1 MSLQDIKL
9 KNEYRSLADNVPR
22 EFYIPLLKEANLYQR
37 AVGFFSST
45 ALAVIAS
52 GLYDFVNNGGKIQ
65 IIASPKLSEKDIEAI
80 HNGYKNRHEIIEE
93 SLLKNL
99 NDVANGGE
107 ANRLNLLANLI
118 ANEIMDIKIAITK
131 TCGIYHEKLGIIS
144 DSQNN
149 SVVFS
154 GSMNETGTAIQEN
167 YEAFDVYCSWKEY
180 DRERINSKLEAFYNI
195 WNGLDDY
202 VDVLE
207 FPNIKD
213 EFIEKYKQ
221 TDLEE
226 ALKKVS
232 YQQVV
237 PNDGFINEKKN
248 PYDEQKIIK
257 PNSVVLYDYQQEAID
272 KWKDN
277 GYRGIFDMATGTG
290 KTLTGL
296 SAIAEL
302 SKNVDRLAV
311 FIVCPYQHLV
321 EQWCEDIRRFNIEPI
336 ICYSTSEQKDYK
348 DRVKRDCFS
357 FNFGYKNFICIIAT
371 NATFISKFMKKELE
385 NLDGEDCLLLVDEA
399 HNFGSKNLSKILGI
413 EFSYRLALSA
423 TLERYND
430 EAGTKKLLNFFGEK
444 CIEYDLER
452 AIQEDKLTKYYYYPI
467 AINLTDE
474 ELLKYQDLSAQI
486 AKCIVHKRNG
496 KVELN
501 EKGKRLAVIRA
512 RVVAGA
518 LNKIP
523 ALRKLMIEDGF
534 QYKDNMLVYC
544 GATTLFEQETDEVS
558 IVEDIRQIDYISRML
573 NFDLEMRTAQ
583 FTSNEN
589 SEERKHRLQQFSDKE
604 IQALIAIRCLDEG
617 VNVPQIETAFVL
629 ASTANPKEYIQRRGR
644 VLRKARGK
652 EYAVIYDFITLPR
665 AVEDVGG
672 MDENESNSDISLVK
686 KELLRLNE
694 FKKLAING
702 YESDMLIH
710 DIVDAYGLYQFELIL
725 NGEVEVDD
733 ELWLI

>member
-311 FIVCPYQHLV
+311 FIVCPYQNLV
-321 EQWCEDIRRFNIEPI
+321 EQWCEDIRKFCVEPI
-336 ICYSTSEQKDYK
+336 ICYSNSSQKDYK
-348 DRVKRDCFS
+348 FIFREETFLFR
-357 FNFGYKNFICIIAT
+357 NNNKNFICIIFT
-371 NATFISKFMKKELE
+371 NATYASSYIQGIIKRLA
-385 NLDGEDCLLLVDEA
+385 GRDCLLLVDEA
-399 HNFGSKNLSKILGI
+399 HNFGSKKLLKTLEIN
-413 EFSYRLALSA
+413 FQYRLALSA
-423 TLERYND
+423 TLDRYND
-430 EAGTKKLLNFFGEK
+430 ENGTESLYNFFGKK
-444 CIEYDLER
+444 CIEYSLER
-452 AIQEDKLTKYYYYPI
+452 AINEDKLTPYYYYPI
-467 AINLTDE
+467 IVYLTEDE
-474 ELLKYQDLSAQI
+474 LIKYEALSAEI
-486 AKCIVHKRNG
+486 AKCIIKKENRVIKITERGKILLLKRS
-496 KVELN
+496 
-501 EKGKRLAVIRA
+501 RL
-512 RVVAGA
+512 VAGA
-518 LNKIP
+518 VNKIVV
-523 ALRKLMIEDGF
+523 LRELMRKYHD
-534 QYKDNMLVYC
+534 KHNMLIYC
-544 GATTLFEQETDEVS
+544 GATNLMQQDVDD
-558 IVEDIRQIDYISRML
+558 ICVKEDVRQIDYISQIL
-573 NFDLEMRTAQ
+573 NLEYDMITAQ
-583 FTSNEN
+583 FTSKEN
-589 SEERKHRLQQFSDKE
+589 KLEREHRLEQFKNKD
-604 IQALIAIRCLDEG
+604 INALIAIKCLDEG
-617 VNVPQIETAFVL
+617 INIPQIDTAFIL
-629 ASTANPKEYIQRRGR
+629 ASTTNPKEYIQRRGR
-644 VLRKARGK
+644 VLRKAPDK
-652 EYAVIYDFITLPR
+652 LYASIYDFITLPR
-665 AVEDVGG
+665 AI
-672 MDENESNSDISLVK
+672 ENIDKINNIDLSLVK
-686 KELLRLNE
+686 KELIRLNE
-694 FKKLAING
+694 FKRIAINKH
-702 YESDMLIH
+702 ESDNYIYE
-710 DIVDAYGLYQFELIL
+710 IIDAYNLYDFEVIL
-725 NGEVEVDD
+725 KNNEECNN
-733 ELWLI
+733 LWMI

>member
-311 FIVCPYQHLV
+311 FIVCPYQNLV
-321 EQWCEDIRRFNIEPI
+321 EQWCEDIRKFCVEPI
-336 ICYSTSEQKDYK
+336 ICYSNSSQKDYK
-348 DRVKRDCFS
+348 FIFREETFLFR
-357 FNFGYKNFICIIAT
+357 NNNKNFICIIFT
-371 NATFISKFMKKELE
+371 NATYASSYIQGIIKRLA
-385 NLDGEDCLLLVDEA
+385 GRDCLLLVDEA
-399 HNFGSKNLSKILGI
+399 HNFGSKKLLKTLEIN
-413 EFSYRLALSA
+413 FQYRLALSA
-423 TLERYND
+423 TLDRYND
-430 EAGTKKLLNFFGEK
+430 ENGTESLYNFFGKK
-444 CIEYDLER
+444 CIEYSLER
-452 AIQEDKLTKYYYYPI
+452 AINEDKLTPYYYYPI
-467 AINLTDE
+467 IVYLTEDE
-474 ELLKYQDLSAQI
+474 LIKYEALSAEI
-486 AKCIVHKRNG
+486 AKCIIKKENGVIKITERGKALLLKRS
-496 KVELN
+496 
-501 EKGKRLAVIRA
+501 RL
-512 RVVAGA
+512 VAGA
-518 LNKIP
+518 VNKIVV
-523 ALRKLMIEDGF
+523 LRELMRKYHD
-534 QYKDNMLVYC
+534 KHNMLIYC
-544 GATTLFEQETDEVS
+544 GATNLMQQDADDICVN
-558 IVEDIRQIDYISRML
+558 EDVRQIDYISKML
-573 NFDLEMRTAQ
+573 NLEYDMLTAQ
-583 FTSNEN
+583 FTSKEN
-589 SEERKHRLQQFSDKE
+589 KLEREHRLEQFKNKD
-604 IQALIAIRCLDEG
+604 INALIAIKCLDEG
-617 VNVPQIETAFVL
+617 VNIPQIDTAFIL
-629 ASTANPKEYIQRRGR
+629 ASTTNPKEYIQRRGR
-644 VLRKARGK
+644 VLRKAPDK
-652 EYAVIYDFITLPR
+652 LYASIYDFITLPR
-665 AVEDVGG
+665 PI
-672 MDENESNSDISLVK
+672 ENIDKINNIDLSLVK
-686 KELLRLNE
+686 KELIRLNE
-694 FKKLAING
+694 FKRIAINKH
-702 YESDMLIH
+702 ESDNYIYE
-710 DIVDAYGLYQFELIL
+710 IIDAYNLYDFEVIL
-725 NGEVEVDD
+725 KNNEECNN
-733 ELWLI
+733 LWMI

>member
-1 MSLQDIKL
+1 MSLKDIKL

-321 EQWCEDIRRFNIEPI
+321 EQWCEDIRKFCVEPI
-336 ICYSTSEQKDYK
+336 ICYSNSSQKDYK
-348 DRVKRDCFS
+348 FIFREETFLFR
-357 FNFGYKNFICIIAT
+357 NNNKNFICIIFT
-371 NATFISKFMKKELE
+371 NATYASSYIQGIIKRLA
-385 NLDGEDCLLLVDEA
+385 GRDCLLLVDEA
-399 HNFGSKNLSKILGI
+399 HNFGSKKLLKTLEIN
-413 EFSYRLALSA
+413 FQYRLALSA
-423 TLERYND
+423 TLDRYND
-430 EAGTKKLLNFFGEK
+430 ENGTESLYNFFGKK
-444 CIEYDLER
+444 CIEYSLER
-452 AIQEDKLTKYYYYPI
+452 AINEDKLTPYYYYPI
-467 AINLTDE
+467 IVYLTEDE
-474 ELLKYQDLSAQI
+474 LIKYEALSAEI
-486 AKCIVHKRNG
+486 AKCIIKKENRVIKITERGKTLLLKRS
-496 KVELN
+496 
-501 EKGKRLAVIRA
+501 RL
-512 RVVAGA
+512 VAGA
-518 LNKIP
+518 VNKIVV
-523 ALRKLMIEDGF
+523 LRELMRKYHD
-534 QYKDNMLVYC
+534 KHNMLIYC
-544 GATTLFEQETDEVS
+544 GATNLMQQDVDD
-558 IVEDIRQIDYISRML
+558 ICVKEDVRQIDYISQIL
-573 NFDLEMRTAQ
+573 NLEYDMITAQ
-583 FTSNEN
+583 FTSKEN
-589 SEERKHRLQQFSDKE
+589 KLEREHRLEQFKNKD
-604 IQALIAIRCLDEG
+604 INALIAIKCLDEG
-617 VNVPQIETAFVL
+617 INIPQIDTAFIL
-629 ASTANPKEYIQRRGR
+629 ASTTNPKEYIQRRGR
-644 VLRKARGK
+644 VLRKAPDK
-652 EYAVIYDFITLPR
+652 LYASIYDFITLPR
-665 AVEDVGG
+665 AI
-672 MDENESNSDISLVK
+672 ENIDKINNIDLSLVK
-686 KELLRLNE
+686 KELIRLNE
-694 FKKLAING
+694 FKRIAINKH
-702 YESDMLIH
+702 ESDNYIYE
-710 DIVDAYGLYQFELIL
+710 IIDAYNLYDFEVIL
-725 NGEVEVDD
+725 KNNEECNN
-733 ELWLI
+733 LWMI

>member
-1 MSLQDIKL
+1 MSLQDIKV

-321 EQWCEDIRRFNIEPI
+321 EQWCEDIRKFCVEPI
-336 ICYSTSEQKDYK
+336 ICYSNSSQKDYK
-348 DRVKRDCFS
+348 FIFREETFLFR
-357 FNFGYKNFICIIAT
+357 NNNKNFICIIFT
-371 NATFISKFMKKELE
+371 NATYASSYIQGIIKRLA
-385 NLDGEDCLLLVDEA
+385 GRDCLLLVDEA
-399 HNFGSKNLSKILGI
+399 HNFGSKKLLKTLEIN
-413 EFSYRLALSA
+413 FQYRLALSA
-423 TLERYND
+423 TLDRYND
-430 EAGTKKLLNFFGEK
+430 ENGTESLYNFFGKK
-444 CIEYDLER
+444 CIEYSLER
-452 AIQEDKLTKYYYYPI
+452 AINEDKLTPYYYYPI
-467 AINLTDE
+467 IVYLTEDE
-474 ELLKYQDLSAQI
+474 LIKYEALSAEI
-486 AKCIVHKRNG
+486 AKCIIKKENRVIKITERGKTLLLKRS
-496 KVELN
+496 
-501 EKGKRLAVIRA
+501 RL
-512 RVVAGA
+512 VAGA
-518 LNKIP
+518 VNKIVV
-523 ALRKLMIEDGF
+523 LRELMRKYHD
-534 QYKDNMLVYC
+534 KHNMLIYC
-544 GATTLFEQETDEVS
+544 GATNLMQQDVDD
-558 IVEDIRQIDYISRML
+558 ICVKEDVRQIDYISQIL
-573 NFDLEMRTAQ
+573 NLEYDMITAQ
-583 FTSNEN
+583 FTSKEN
-589 SEERKHRLQQFSDKE
+589 KLEREHRLEQFKNKD
-604 IQALIAIRCLDEG
+604 INALIAIKCLDEG
-617 VNVPQIETAFVL
+617 INIPQIDTAFIL
-629 ASTANPKEYIQRRGR
+629 ASTTNPKEYIQRRGR
-644 VLRKARGK
+644 VLRKAPDK
-652 EYAVIYDFITLPR
+652 LYASIYDFITLPR
-665 AVEDVGG
+665 AI
-672 MDENESNSDISLVK
+672 ENIDKINNIDLSLVK
-686 KELLRLNE
+686 KELIRLNE
-694 FKKLAING
+694 FKRIAINKH
-702 YESDMLIH
+702 ESDNYIYE
-710 DIVDAYGLYQFELIL
+710 IIDAYNLYDFEVIL
-725 NGEVEVDD
+725 KNNEECNN
-733 ELWLI
+733 LWMI

>member
-311 FIVCPYQHLV
+311 FIVCPYQNLV
-321 EQWCEDIRRFNIEPI
+321 EQWCEDIRKFCVEPI
-336 ICYSTSEQKDYK
+336 ICYSNSSQKDYK
-348 DRVKRDCFS
+348 FIFREETFLFR
-357 FNFGYKNFICIIAT
+357 NNNKNFICIIFT
-371 NATFISKFMKKELE
+371 NATYASSYIQGIIKRLA
-385 NLDGEDCLLLVDEA
+385 GRDCLLLVDEA
-399 HNFGSKNLSKILGI
+399 HNFGSKKLLKTLEIN
-413 EFSYRLALSA
+413 FQYRLALSA
-423 TLERYND
+423 TLDRYND
-430 EAGTKKLLNFFGEK
+430 ENGTESLYNFFGKK
-444 CIEYDLER
+444 CIEYSLER
-452 AIQEDKLTKYYYYPI
+452 AINEDKLTPYYYYPI
-467 AINLTDE
+467 IVYLTEDE
-474 ELLKYQDLSAQI
+474 LIKYEALSAEI
-486 AKCIVHKRNG
+486 AKCIIKKENRVIKITERGKTLLLKRS
-496 KVELN
+496 
-501 EKGKRLAVIRA
+501 RL
-512 RVVAGA
+512 VAGA
-518 LNKIP
+518 VNKIVV
-523 ALRKLMIEDGF
+523 L
-534 QYKDNMLVYC
+534 
-544 GATTLFEQETDEVS
+544 
-558 IVEDIRQIDYISRML
+558 
-573 NFDLEMRTAQ
+573 
-583 FTSNEN
+583 
-589 SEERKHRLQQFSDKE
+589 
-604 IQALIAIRCLDEG
+604 LDD
-617 VNVPQIETAFVL
+617 P
-629 ASTANPKEYIQRRGR
+629 S
-644 VLRKARGK
+644 
-652 EYAVIYDFITLPR
+652 
-665 AVEDVGG
+665 
-672 MDENESNSDISLVK
+672 
-686 KELLRLNE
+686 
-694 FKKLAING
+694 
-702 YESDMLIH
+702 
-710 DIVDAYGLYQFELIL
+710 
-725 NGEVEVDD
+725 
-733 ELWLI
+733 

>member
-321 EQWCEDIRRFNIEPI
+321 EQWCEDIRKFCVEPI
-336 ICYSTSEQKDYK
+336 ICYSNSSQKDYK
-348 DRVKRDCFS
+348 FIFREETFLFR
-357 FNFGYKNFICIIAT
+357 NNNKNFICIIFT
-371 NATFISKFMKKELE
+371 NATYASSYIQGIIKRLA
-385 NLDGEDCLLLVDEA
+385 GRDCLLLVDEA
-399 HNFGSKNLSKILGI
+399 HNFGSKKLLKTLEIN
-413 EFSYRLALSA
+413 FQYRLALSA
-423 TLERYND
+423 TLDRYND
-430 EAGTKKLLNFFGEK
+430 ENGTESLYNFFGKK
-444 CIEYDLER
+444 CIEYSLER
-452 AIQEDKLTKYYYYPI
+452 AINEDKLTPYYYYPI
-467 AINLTDE
+467 IVYLTEDE
-474 ELLKYQDLSAQI
+474 LIKYEALSAEI
-486 AKCIVHKRNG
+486 AKCIIKKENRVIKITERGKTLLLKRS
-496 KVELN
+496 
-501 EKGKRLAVIRA
+501 RL
-512 RVVAGA
+512 VAGA
-518 LNKIP
+518 VNKIVV
-523 ALRKLMIEDGF
+523 LRELMRKYHD
-534 QYKDNMLVYC
+534 KHNMLIYC
-544 GATTLFEQETDEVS
+544 GATNLMQQDVDD
-558 IVEDIRQIDYISRML
+558 ICVKEDVRQIDYISQIL
-573 NFDLEMRTAQ
+573 NLEYDMITAQ
-583 FTSNEN
+583 FTSKEN
-589 SEERKHRLQQFSDKE
+589 KLEREHRLEQFKNKD
-604 IQALIAIRCLDEG
+604 INALIAIKCLDEG
-617 VNVPQIETAFVL
+617 INIPQIDTAFIL
-629 ASTANPKEYIQRRGR
+629 ASTTNPKEYIQRRGR
-644 VLRKARGK
+644 VLRKAPDK
-652 EYAVIYDFITLPR
+652 LYASIYDFITLPR
-665 AVEDVGG
+665 AI
-672 MDENESNSDISLVK
+672 ENIDKINNIDLSLVK
-686 KELLRLNE
+686 KELIRLNE
-694 FKKLAING
+694 FKRIAINKH
-702 YESDMLIH
+702 ESDNYIYE
-710 DIVDAYGLYQFELIL
+710 IIDAYNLYDFEVIL
-725 NGEVEVDD
+725 KNNEECNN
-733 ELWLI
+733 LWMI

>member
-65 IIASPKLSEKDIEAI
+65 IIASPKLSEKDIEVI

-232 YQQVV
+232 YQQVI

-311 FIVCPYQHLV
+311 FIVCPYQNLV
-321 EQWCEDIRRFNIEPI
+321 EQWCEDIRKFCVEPI
-336 ICYSTSEQKDYK
+336 ICYSNSSQKDYK
-348 DRVKRDCFS
+348 FIFREETFLFR
-357 FNFGYKNFICIIAT
+357 NNNKNFICIIFT
-371 NATFISKFMKKELE
+371 NATYASSYIQGIIKRLA
-385 NLDGEDCLLLVDEA
+385 GRDCLLLVDEA
-399 HNFGSKNLSKILGI
+399 HNFGSKKLLKTLEIN
-413 EFSYRLALSA
+413 FQYRLALSA
-423 TLERYND
+423 TLDRYND
-430 EAGTKKLLNFFGEK
+430 ENGTESLYNFFGKK
-444 CIEYDLER
+444 CIEYSLER
-452 AIQEDKLTKYYYYPI
+452 AINEDKLTPYYYYPI
-467 AINLTDE
+467 IVYLTEDE
-474 ELLKYQDLSAQI
+474 LIKYEALSAEI
-486 AKCIVHKRNG
+486 AKCIIKKENRVIKITERGKTLLLKRS
-496 KVELN
+496 
-501 EKGKRLAVIRA
+501 RL
-512 RVVAGA
+512 VAGA
-518 LNKIP
+518 VNKIVV
-523 ALRKLMIEDGF
+523 LRELMRKYHD
-534 QYKDNMLVYC
+534 KHNMLIYC
-544 GATTLFEQETDEVS
+544 GATNLMQQDVDD
-558 IVEDIRQIDYISRML
+558 ICVKEDVRQIDYISQIL
-573 NFDLEMRTAQ
+573 NLEYDMITAQ
-583 FTSNEN
+583 FTSKEN
-589 SEERKHRLQQFSDKE
+589 KLEREHRLEQFKNKD
-604 IQALIAIRCLDEG
+604 INALIAIKCLDEG
-617 VNVPQIETAFVL
+617 INIPQIDTAFIL
-629 ASTANPKEYIQRRGR
+629 ASTTNPKEYIQRRGR
-644 VLRKARGK
+644 VLRKAPDK
-652 EYAVIYDFITLPR
+652 LYASIYDFITLPR
-665 AVEDVGG
+665 AI
-672 MDENESNSDISLVK
+672 ENIDKINNIDLSLVK
-686 KELLRLNE
+686 KELIRLNE
-694 FKKLAING
+694 FKRIAINKH
-702 YESDMLIH
+702 ESDNYIYE
-710 DIVDAYGLYQFELIL
+710 IIDAYNLYDFEVSLK
-725 NGEVEVDD
+725 NNEECNN
-733 ELWLI
+733 LWMI

>member
-99 NDVANGGE
+99 NDVANSGE

-154 GSMNETGTAIQEN
+154 GSMNETGTTIQEN

-311 FIVCPYQHLV
+311 FIVCPYQNLV
-321 EQWCEDIRRFNIEPI
+321 EQWCEDIRKFCVEPI
-336 ICYSTSEQKDYK
+336 ICYSNSSQKDYK
-348 DRVKRDCFS
+348 FIFREETFLFR
-357 FNFGYKNFICIIAT
+357 NNNKNFICIIFT
-371 NATFISKFMKKELE
+371 NATYASSYIQGIIKRLA
-385 NLDGEDCLLLVDEA
+385 GRDCLLLVDEA
-399 HNFGSKNLSKILGI
+399 HNFGSKKLLKTLEIN
-413 EFSYRLALSA
+413 FQYRLALSA
-423 TLERYND
+423 TLDRYND
-430 EAGTKKLLNFFGEK
+430 ENGTESLYNFFGKK
-444 CIEYDLER
+444 CIEYSLER
-452 AIQEDKLTKYYYYPI
+452 AINEDKLTPYYYYPI
-467 AINLTDE
+467 IVYLTEDE
-474 ELLKYQDLSAQI
+474 LIKYEALSAEI
-486 AKCIVHKRNG
+486 AKCIIKKENRVIKITERGKTLLLKRS
-496 KVELN
+496 
-501 EKGKRLAVIRA
+501 RL
-512 RVVAGA
+512 VAGA
-518 LNKIP
+518 VNKIVV
-523 ALRKLMIEDGF
+523 LRELMKKYHD
-534 QYKDNMLVYC
+534 KHNMLIYC
-544 GATTLFEQETDEVS
+544 GATNLMQQDVDD
-558 IVEDIRQIDYISRML
+558 ICVKEDVRQIDYISQIL
-573 NFDLEMRTAQ
+573 NLEYDMITAQ
-583 FTSNEN
+583 FTSKEN
-589 SEERKHRLQQFSDKE
+589 KLEREHRLEQFKNKD
-604 IQALIAIRCLDEG
+604 INALIAIKCLDEG
-617 VNVPQIETAFVL
+617 INIPQIDTAFIL
-629 ASTANPKEYIQRRGR
+629 ASTTNPKEYIQRRGR
-644 VLRKARGK
+644 VLRKAPDK
-652 EYAVIYDFITLPR
+652 LYASIYDFITLPQ
-665 AVEDVGG
+665 AI
-672 MDENESNSDISLVK
+672 ENIDKINNIDLSLVK
-686 KELLRLNE
+686 KELIRLNE
-694 FKKLAING
+694 FKRIAINKH
-702 YESDMLIH
+702 ESDNYIYE
-710 DIVDAYGLYQFELIL
+710 IIDAYNLYDFEVIL
-725 NGEVEVDD
+725 KNNEECNN
-733 ELWLI
+733 LWMI

>member
-311 FIVCPYQHLV
+311 FIVCPYQNLV
-321 EQWCEDIRRFNIEPI
+321 EQWCEDIRKFCVEPI
-336 ICYSTSEQKDYK
+336 ICYSNSSQKDYK
-348 DRVKRDCFS
+348 FIFREETFLFR
-357 FNFGYKNFICIIAT
+357 NNNKNFICIIFT
-371 NATFISKFMKKELE
+371 NATYASSYIQGIIKRLA
-385 NLDGEDCLLLVDEA
+385 GRDCLLLVDEA
-399 HNFGSKNLSKILGI
+399 HNFGSKKLLKTLEIN
-413 EFSYRLALSA
+413 FQYRLALSA
-423 TLERYND
+423 TLDRYND
-430 EAGTKKLLNFFGEK
+430 ENGTESLYNFFGKK
-444 CIEYDLER
+444 CIEYSLER
-452 AIQEDKLTKYYYYPI
+452 AINEDKLTPYYYYPI
-467 AINLTDE
+467 IVYLTEDE
-474 ELLKYQDLSAQI
+474 LIKYEALSAEI
-486 AKCIVHKRNG
+486 AKCIIKKENRVIKITERGKTLLLKRS
-496 KVELN
+496 
-501 EKGKRLAVIRA
+501 RL
-512 RVVAGA
+512 VAGA
-518 LNKIP
+518 VNKIVV
-523 ALRKLMIEDGF
+523 LRELMRKYHD
-534 QYKDNMLVYC
+534 KHNMLIYC
-544 GATTLFEQETDEVS
+544 GATNLMQQDVDD
-558 IVEDIRQIDYISRML
+558 ICVKEDVRQIDYISQIL
-573 NFDLEMRTAQ
+573 NLEYDMITAQ
-583 FTSNEN
+583 FTSKEN
-589 SEERKHRLQQFSDKE
+589 KLEREHRLEQFKNKD
-604 IQALIAIRCLDEG
+604 INALIAIKCLDEG
-617 VNVPQIETAFVL
+617 INIPQIDTAFIL
-629 ASTANPKEYIQRRGR
+629 ASTTNPKEYIQRRGR
-644 VLRKARGK
+644 VLRKAPDK
-652 EYAVIYDFITLPR
+652 LYASIYDFITLPR
-665 AVEDVGG
+665 AI
-672 MDENESNSDISLVK
+672 ENIDKINNIDLSLVK
-686 KELLRLNE
+686 KELIRLNE
-694 FKKLAING
+694 FKRIAINKH
-702 YESDMLIH
+702 ESDNYIYE
-710 DIVDAYGLYQFELIL
+710 IIDAYNLYDFEVIL
-725 NGEVEVDD
+725 KNNEECNN
-733 ELWLI
+733 LWMI

>member
-321 EQWCEDIRRFNIEPI
+321 EQWCEDIRKFCVEPI
-336 ICYSTSEQKDYK
+336 ICYSNSSQKDYK
-348 DRVKRDCFS
+348 FIFREETFLFR
-357 FNFGYKNFICIIAT
+357 NNNKNFICIIFT
-371 NATFISKFMKKELE
+371 NATYASSYIQGIIKRLA
-385 NLDGEDCLLLVDEA
+385 GRDCLLLVDEA
-399 HNFGSKNLSKILGI
+399 HNFGSKKMLKTLEIN
-413 EFSYRLALSA
+413 FQYRLALSA
-423 TLERYND
+423 TLDRYND
-430 EAGTKKLLNFFGEK
+430 ENGTESLYNFFGKK
-444 CIEYDLER
+444 CIEYSLER
-452 AIQEDKLTKYYYYPI
+452 AINEDKLTPYYYYPI
-467 AINLTDE
+467 IVYLTEDE
-474 ELLKYQDLSAQI
+474 LIKYEALSAEI
-486 AKCIVHKRNG
+486 AKCIIKKENRVIKITERGKTLLLKRS
-496 KVELN
+496 
-501 EKGKRLAVIRA
+501 RL
-512 RVVAGA
+512 VAGA
-518 LNKIP
+518 VNKIVV
-523 ALRKLMIEDGF
+523 LRELMRKYHD
-534 QYKDNMLVYC
+534 KHNMLIYC
-544 GATTLFEQETDEVS
+544 GATNLMQQDVDD
-558 IVEDIRQIDYISRML
+558 ICVKEDVRQIDYISQIL
-573 NFDLEMRTAQ
+573 NLEYDMITAQ
-583 FTSNEN
+583 FTSKEN
-589 SEERKHRLQQFSDKE
+589 KLEREHRLEQFKNKD
-604 IQALIAIRCLDEG
+604 INALIAIKCLDEG
-617 VNVPQIETAFVL
+617 INIPQIDTAFIL
-629 ASTANPKEYIQRRGR
+629 ASTTNPKEYIQRRGR
-644 VLRKARGK
+644 VLRKAPDK
-652 EYAVIYDFITLPR
+652 LYASIYDFITLPR
-665 AVEDVGG
+665 AI
-672 MDENESNSDISLVK
+672 ENIDKINNIDLSLVK
-686 KELLRLNE
+686 KELIRLNE
-694 FKKLAING
+694 FKRIAINKH
-702 YESDMLIH
+702 ESDNYIYE
-710 DIVDAYGLYQFELIL
+710 IIDAYNLYDFEVIL
-725 NGEVEVDD
+725 KNNEECNN
-733 ELWLI
+733 LWMI

>member
-99 NDVANGGE
+99 NDVANSGE

-311 FIVCPYQHLV
+311 FIVCPYQNLV
-321 EQWCEDIRRFNIEPI
+321 EQWCEDIRKFCVEPI
-336 ICYSTSEQKDYK
+336 ICYSNSSQKDYK
-348 DRVKRDCFS
+348 FIFREETFLFR
-357 FNFGYKNFICIIAT
+357 NNNKNFICIIFT
-371 NATFISKFMKKELE
+371 NATYASSYIQGIIKRLA
-385 NLDGEDCLLLVDEA
+385 GRDCLLLVDEA
-399 HNFGSKNLSKILGI
+399 HNFGSKKLLKTLEIN
-413 EFSYRLALSA
+413 FQYRLALSA
-423 TLERYND
+423 TLDRYND
-430 EAGTKKLLNFFGEK
+430 ENGTESLYNFFGKK
-444 CIEYDLER
+444 CIEYSLER
-452 AIQEDKLTKYYYYPI
+452 AINEDKLTPYYYYPI
-467 AINLTDE
+467 IVYLTEDE
-474 ELLKYQDLSAQI
+474 LIKYEALSAEI
-486 AKCIVHKRNG
+486 AKCIIKKENRVIKITERGKTLLLKRS
-496 KVELN
+496 
-501 EKGKRLAVIRA
+501 RL
-512 RVVAGA
+512 VAGA
-518 LNKIP
+518 VNKIVV
-523 ALRKLMIEDGF
+523 LRELMKKYHD
-534 QYKDNMLVYC
+534 KHNMLIYC
-544 GATTLFEQETDEVS
+544 GATNLMQQDVDD
-558 IVEDIRQIDYISRML
+558 ICVKEDVRQIDYISQIL
-573 NFDLEMRTAQ
+573 NLEYDMITAQ
-583 FTSNEN
+583 FTSKEN
-589 SEERKHRLQQFSDKE
+589 KLEREHRLEQFKNKD
-604 IQALIAIRCLDEG
+604 INALIAIKCLDEG
-617 VNVPQIETAFVL
+617 INIPQIDTAFIL
-629 ASTANPKEYIQRRGR
+629 ASTTNPKEYIQRRGR
-644 VLRKARGK
+644 VLRKAPDK
-652 EYAVIYDFITLPR
+652 LYASIYDFITLPQ
-665 AVEDVGG
+665 AI
-672 MDENESNSDISLVK
+672 ENIDKINNIDLSLVK
-686 KELLRLNE
+686 KELIRLNE
-694 FKKLAING
+694 FKRIAINKH
-702 YESDMLIH
+702 ESDNYIYE
-710 DIVDAYGLYQFELIL
+710 IIDAYNLYDFEVIL
-725 NGEVEVDD
+725 KNNEECNN
-733 ELWLI
+733 LWMI